1 MVSFPFWNMG
11 AYLNSGVFAIM
22 FVVVYNVY
30 VLFLMLFREERKER
44 RGEVAGDDQL
54 MRRLDA

>member
-1 MVSFPFWNMG
+1 MG

>member
-1 MVSFPFWNMG
+1 M
-11 AYLNSGVFAIM
+11 NSGVFAIM